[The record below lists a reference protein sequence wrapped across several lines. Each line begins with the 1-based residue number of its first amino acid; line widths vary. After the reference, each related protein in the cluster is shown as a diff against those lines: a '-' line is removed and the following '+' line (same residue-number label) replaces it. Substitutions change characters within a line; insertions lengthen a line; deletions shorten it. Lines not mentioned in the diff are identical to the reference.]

1 MKNFQL
7 NFITDKVKLRWF
19 QILKELESTRIC
31 TTAQL
36 IGMTNSTARTLVND
50 INYLREYFD
59 NVAEIHSSKQG
70 YSLNIHSS
78 ENYLEKKR
86 AILEDEPLFIILEQ
100 IFSTNSSLFMIG
112 QIIFISLKAR

>member
-19 QILKELESTRIC
+19 QILKELESTGIC

-50 INYLREYFD
+50 INYLREYFE
-59 NVAEIHSSKQG
+59 NVADIQSSKQG

-78 ENYLEKKR
+78 ETYLEKKER
-86 AILEDEPLFIILEQ
+86 FSKMNHSLLFLNKFFQ
-100 IFSTNSSLFMIG
+100 RTSVYL
-112 QIIFISLKAR
+112 

>member
-19 QILKELESTRIC
+19 QILKELESTGIC

-50 INYLREYFD
+50 INYLREYFE
-59 NVAEIHSSKQG
+59 NVADIQSSKQG

-78 ENYLEKKR
+78 ETYLEKKSDSR
-86 AILEDEPLFIILEQ
+86 
-100 IFSTNSSLFMIG
+100 
-112 QIIFISLKAR
+112 R